1 MPLQK
6 LENFDPHYRETF
18 GDDDL
23 KGLDVYAEGTNEKIG
38 KIGDILVDEAGHFRY
53 LVVDIGFWV
62 FGKRTLV
69 PIGRVQHDHNAR
81 RVSVSL
87 TKAQVEAL
95 PEFNGDAAAVDY
107 DHEEQVRGVYRTP
120 TAGAAVSPATGAV
133 TPVNPSAPLET
144 SAPLDAATAGAMTGA
159 MAAGPVRAT
168 DNRDTYNYQQE
179 PSLYD
184 LNDRDHQTIKLY
196 QERLL
201 ASKTRRKTGEVAV
214 GKHVETETA
223 RVSVPIEK
231 ERVVIERVTPTDAGR
246 PVAPG
251 TVDFREGEV
260 AHMEIYE
267 ETPDIHKEAF
277 VREEVRVNKV
287 VEQETVQ
294 AQDTIRREELDV
306 DAGGQTVKDKTGRLP
321 KDRI

>member
-1 MPLQK
+1 MALQK

-18 GDDDL
+18 GDDDI
-23 KGLDVYAEGTNEKIG
+23 KGLDVYTGETNEKIG
-38 KIGDILVDEAGHFRY
+38 KISDVLVDEAGHFRY
-53 LVVDIGFWV
+53 LVVEMGFWV
-62 FGKRTLV
+62 FGKRVLL
-69 PIGRVQHDHNAR
+69 PIGRAQHNHKQR

-87 TKAQVEAL
+87 SKAQVEAL
-95 PEFNGDAAAVDY
+95 PEFHDDMPVDQE
-107 DHEEQVRGVYRTP
+107 HEEQVRGVYRTDAA
-120 TAGAAVSPATGAV
+120 TA
-133 TPVNPSAPLET
+133 PVDTSAPLEA
-144 SAPLDAATAGAMTGA
+144 SAPLDAATGAAVMTGA

-168 DNRDTYNYQQE
+168 TSNRDTYSYQQE

-223 RVSVPIEK
+223 KVSVPIEK
-231 ERVVIERVTPTDAGR
+231 ERVVIERVASADAGKA
-246 PVAPG
+246 VAPG
-251 TVDFREGEV
+251 SVHFGEGEV
-260 AHMEIYE
+260 AHVEIYE

-294 AQDTIRREELDV
+294 AQDTIRREELDI
-306 DAGGQTVKDKTGRLP
+306 DAGGQTVEDKTGKRP
-321 KDRI
+321 KRPNLS

>member
-6 LENFDPHYRETF
+6 IENFDPHYRETF

-38 KIGDILVDEAGHFRY
+38 TIGDVLVDEAGHFRY

-62 FGKRTLV
+62 FGKRVLL

-107 DHEEQVRGVYRTP
+107 DHEEQVRGVYRTD
-120 TAGAAVSPATGAV
+120 AV
-133 TPVNPSAPLET
+133 TAPVDTSAPLET
-144 SAPLDAATAGAMTGA
+144 SAPLDVAAAGA
-159 MAAGPVRAT
+159 MAAQPVRAT

-231 ERVVIERVTPTDAGR
+231 ERVVIERVTSPDAGKA
-246 PVAPG
+246 VAPG
-251 TVDFREGEV
+251 TVGFGEGEV
-260 AHMEIYE
+260 ARMEIYE

-294 AQDTIRREELDV
+294 AQDTIRREELDI
-306 DAGGQTVKDKTGRLP
+306 DAGGQTVEDKTGRRP
-321 KDRI
+321 KDRT